1 MECVRNKIKDFIND
15 FYTHDFTGIIH
26 NDDSSDESDFEINLD
41 LTEKEDDKEEVE
53 VSAPAADD
61 EVTPQLL
68 HQDTVCIVIDDD

>member
-15 FYTHDFTGIIH
+15 FYTHDFIGIIH

-41 LTEKEDDKEEVE
+41 LTEKEDDKEEV
-53 VSAPAADD
+53 
-61 EVTPQLL
+61 TPQLL